1 MTATHKT
8 SVHKGRAPKTAV
20 TKSQASK
27 THASSPSD
35 AEGKAASAKDRV
47 IIFDTTLRDGE
58 QSPGA
63 TMTFEEKLEVA
74 DLLDEMGVDVIEAG
88 FPIASQG
95 DFEAVHAVA
104 KRAKHAVIAGLS
116 RANAKDIDRCAEAV
130 RPARRGRIHTVIAT
144 SPLHMKAK
152 LQMEPEAV
160 LQAVIDSVTRARN
173 HIDDV
178 EWSCE
183 DGTRSEVDFL
193 CRCVEAAIKAGATT
207 VNIPDTV
214 GYTTPEEYSDYFRR
228 LYELVPG
235 LREVEVSVH
244 CHDDLGL
251 AVANSYA
258 GVLAGARQV
267 ECAINGIGERAGNC
281 SLEEIA
287 MLVNVR
293 EDVHGLRTG
302 INTRELARTS
312 RMVSRL
318 TGYAIQPNKAIV
330 GRNAFAHESGIH
342 QDGVL
347 KERTTYE
354 IMDATEVG
362 LESNSIVL
370 GKHSGRHALRDALD
384 QLGFKVEGNA
394 LNAAFKRF
402 KEVADRKKQVTALDL
417 EAIVSDEMRE
427 KDDSHELAWFE
438 VEAGSRKD
446 PLARVAVKMPSGEE
460 AVGESGGDGP
470 VDAIFRAIQKAVD
483 TECEL
488 RQYTVEAVTGG
499 EDALGQV
506 TVMLRA
512 AGRLATGQ
520 GVATDIL
527 EASARAYVRAPS
539 NALEGAAIREAE
551 AVTSEAAVERTPGP

>member
-1 MTATHKT
+1 M
-8 SVHKGRAPKTAV
+8 
-20 TKSQASK
+20 
-27 THASSPSD
+27 ASSSD
-35 AEGKAASAKDRV
+35 ANRV
-47 IIFDTTLRDGE
+47 HIFDTTLRDGE
-58 QSPGA
+58 QSPGISLNTA
-63 TMTFEEKLEVA
+63 EKVEIAQQLA
-74 DLLDEMGVDVIEAG
+74 RLGVDTIEAG
-88 FPIASQG
+88 FPITSPG
-95 DFEAVHAVA
+95 DFEAVEAISRQVEGPA
-104 KRAKHAVIAGLS
+104 ICGLA
-116 RANAKDIDRCAEAV
+116 RTHKADIDAAWGAIKDSQ
-130 RPARRGRIHTVIAT
+130 RPRIHTFIST
-144 SPLHMKAK
+144 SDIHIEHQLQTDREDVKGQARAAVALAK
-152 LQMEPEAV
+152 SYCEDVEFSPMDA
-160 LQAVIDSVTRARN
+160 TRA
-173 HIDDV
+173 DV
-178 EWSCE
+178 EF
-183 DGTRSEVDFL
+183 TAEV
-193 CRCVEAAIKAGATT
+193 CAIAVEEGATV

-214 GYTTPEEYSDYFRR
+214 GYTTPEEYADYFRR

-235 LREVEVSVH
+235 LREVETSVH

-267 ECAINGIGERAGNC
+267 ECAVNGIGERAGNC
-281 SLEEIA
+281 SLEEIV
-287 MLVNVR
+287 MLIKTR

-302 INTRELARTS
+302 LDSRELARTS

-318 TGYAIQPNKAIV
+318 TGYAIQPNKAVV

-370 GKHSGRHALRDALD
+370 GKHSGRHALRDALE
-384 QLGFKVEGNA
+384 QLGFKIEGNA

-402 KEVADRKKQVTALDL
+402 KEIADRKKQVTALDL

-427 KDDSHELAWFE
+427 RTDAHDLAWFE
-438 VEAGSRKD
+438 VEAGSRRE
-446 PLARVAVKMPSGEE
+446 PLARVAVALPSGEE
-460 AVGESGGDGP
+460 AVAESGGDGP
-470 VDAIFRAIQKAVD
+470 VDAIFLAIQKATG

-527 EASARAYVRAPS
+527 EASARAYVRALS
-539 NALEGAAIREAE
+539 NALEGAAIRKAE
-551 AVTSEAAVERTPGP
+551 AATAEAAVERTPGP

>member
-1 MTATHKT
+1 MSTTPSNAVDANR
-8 SVHKGRAPKTAV
+8 VH
-20 TKSQASK
+20 
-27 THASSPSD
+27 
-35 AEGKAASAKDRV
+35 
-47 IIFDTTLRDGE
+47 IFDTTLRDGE
-58 QSPGA
+58 QSPGISLNTA
-63 TMTFEEKLEVA
+63 EKVEIAQQLA
-74 DLLDEMGVDVIEAG
+74 RLGVDVIEAG
-88 FPIASQG
+88 FPITSPG
-95 DFEAVHAVA
+95 DFEAVEAISRQVEGP
-104 KRAKHAVIAGLS
+104 VICGLA
-116 RANAKDIDRCAEAV
+116 RTHKADIDAAWGAIRDAD
-130 RPARRGRIHTVIAT
+130 RPRIHTFIST
-144 SPLHMKAK
+144 SDIHIEHQLQTDREDVKGQARAAVTLAK
-152 LQMEPEAV
+152 
-160 LQAVIDSVTRARN
+160 SYC
-173 HIDDV
+173 DDV
-178 EWSCE
+178 EFSPM
-183 DGTRSEVDFL
+183 DATRADIEFTAEV
-193 CRCVEAAIKAGATT
+193 CAIAVEEGATV

-214 GYTTPEEYSDYFRR
+214 GYTTPEEYADYFHR

-235 LREVEVSVH
+235 LGEVEVSVH

-267 ECAINGIGERAGNC
+267 ECAVNGIGERAGNC
-281 SLEEIA
+281 SLEEIV
-287 MLVNVR
+287 MLIKTR
-293 EDVHGLRTG
+293 EDVHGLSTG
-302 INTRELARTS
+302 LDTRELARTS

-362 LESNSIVL
+362 LESNSLVL
-370 GKHSGRHALRDALD
+370 GKHSGRHALRDALE
-384 QLGFKVEGNA
+384 QLGFRIEGNA

-402 KEVADRKKQVTALDL
+402 KEIADRKKQVTALDL

-427 KDDSHELAWFE
+427 RSDAHELAWFE
-438 VEAGSRKD
+438 VEAGSRRE
-446 PLARVAVKMPSGEE
+446 PLARVAVTLPSGDEV
-460 AVGESGGDGP
+460 VGESSGDGP
-470 VDAIFRAIQKAVD
+470 VDAIFHAIQKAAG
-483 TECEL
+483 TAECEL

-527 EASARAYVRAPS
+527 EASARAYVRALS

-551 AVTSEAAVERTPGP
+551 AATAEAAVERTPGP

>member
-1 MTATHKT
+1 MAAQDDANR
-8 SVHKGRAPKTAV
+8 VH
-20 TKSQASK
+20 
-27 THASSPSD
+27 
-35 AEGKAASAKDRV
+35 
-47 IIFDTTLRDGE
+47 IFDTTLRDGE
-58 QSPGA
+58 QSPGISLNTA
-63 TMTFEEKLEVA
+63 EKVEIAQQLA
-74 DLLDEMGVDVIEAG
+74 RLGVDVIEAG
-88 FPIASQG
+88 FPITSPG
-95 DFEAVHAVA
+95 DFEAVEAIARKVEGP
-104 KRAKHAVIAGLS
+104 VICGLA
-116 RANAKDIDRCAEAV
+116 RTHKADIDAAWGAIKEAA
-130 RPARRGRIHTVIAT
+130 RPRIHTFIST
-144 SPLHMKAK
+144 SDIHIEHQLQTDREDVKGQARAAVTLAK
-152 LQMEPEAV
+152 
-160 LQAVIDSVTRARN
+160 SYC
-173 HIDDV
+173 DDV
-178 EWSCE
+178 EFSPM
-183 DGTRSEVDFL
+183 DATRADIGFTAEV
-193 CRCVEAAIKAGATT
+193 CAIAVEEGATV

-214 GYTTPEEYSDYFRR
+214 GYTTPEEYAEYFRR

-235 LREVEVSVH
+235 LREVELSVH

-267 ECAINGIGERAGNC
+267 ECAVNGIGERAGNC

-287 MLVNVR
+287 MLIRTR
-293 EDVHGLRTG
+293 EDVHGLSTA

-427 KDDSHELAWFE
+427 KDDAHELAWFE
-438 VEAGSRKD
+438 VEAGSRRE

-460 AVGESGGDGP
+460 AVGESSGDGP
-470 VDAIFRAIQKAVD
+470 VDAIFHAIQKAAD
-483 TECEL
+483 TECDL

-527 EASARAYVRAPS
+527 EASARAYVRALS

-551 AVTSEAAVERTPGP
+551 AATAEAAVERTPGP

>member
-1 MTATHKT
+1 
-8 SVHKGRAPKTAV
+8 
-20 TKSQASK
+20 
-27 THASSPSD
+27 
-35 AEGKAASAKDRV
+35 V
-47 IIFDTTLRDGE
+47 I
-58 QSPGA
+58 
-63 TMTFEEKLEVA
+63 
-74 DLLDEMGVDVIEAG
+74 
-88 FPIASQG
+88 
-95 DFEAVHAVA
+95 
-104 KRAKHAVIAGLS
+104 
-116 RANAKDIDRCAEAV
+116 
-130 RPARRGRIHTVIAT
+130 
-144 SPLHMKAK
+144 
-152 LQMEPEAV
+152 
-160 LQAVIDSVTRARN
+160 
-173 HIDDV
+173 
-178 EWSCE
+178 
-183 DGTRSEVDFL
+183 
-193 CRCVEAAIKAGATT
+193 
-207 VNIPDTV
+207 NIPDTV

-267 ECAINGIGERAGNC
+267 ECAVNGIGERAGNC

-287 MLVNVR
+287 MLVKVR
-293 EDVHGLRTG
+293 EDVHGLTTG

-362 LESNSIVL
+362 LESNSLVL

-438 VEAGSRKD
+438 VEAGSRRE

-470 VDAIFRAIQKAVD
+470 VDAIFRAIQKATD

-527 EASARAYVRAPS
+527 EASARAYVRALS